1 MLSLDGMGQEAEP
14 GVLHLR
20 SAVAGQSVWLDLGD
34 TTGRAVQITEHDWRI
49 RESALVLI
57 HRTALTAALPE
68 PKTGGTL
75 GELWAMLNVAPDDHP
90 LDTSPPTGMF
100 RIRCDS
106 LRVTRCPF
114 FWSTTSAP
122 DPPVD
127 HISP

>member
-1 MLSLDGMGQEAEP
+1 MGQEAEP

-90 LDTSPPTGMF
+90 LDTSPPD
-100 RIRCDS
+100 RDVPDS
-106 LRVTRCPF
+106 L
-114 FWSTTSAP
+114 
-122 DPPVD
+122 
-127 HISP
+127 

>member
-1 MLSLDGMGQEAEP
+1 VLSLEGMGQEAEP

-34 TTGRAVQITEHDWRI
+34 TTGRAAQITEHDWRI
-49 RESALVLI
+49 RESAPVLI

-90 LDTSPPTGMF
+90 LDTSPPTGMSL
-100 RIRCDS
+100 IRCDLAEGYDMS
-106 LRVTRCPF
+106 VF
-114 FWSTTSAP
+114 G
-122 DPPVD
+122 
-127 HISP
+127 